1 VALFGNAFKPDRS
14 IVPWLEIFDLNADG
28 RSSRLACSACD
39 NLDPSGL
46 FEPLARVAGR
56 PLVET
61 AAKRRVPNWHAYV
74 LTTWNLS
81 RIVVPSGS
89 ELTVYDINRRAEAMR
104 IPSTV
109 PVLLTDK
116 LLVTRDTRH
125 LLRLHMF

>member
-1 VALFGNAFKPDRS
+1 MRTAAAADLPAVPATISIQAAYSNRS
-14 IVPWLEIFDLNADG
+14 PVSLG
-28 RSSRLACSACD
+28 
-39 NLDPSGL
+39 
-46 FEPLARVAGR
+46 ARWY
-56 PLVET
+56 ET

-74 LTTWNLS
+74 LTTWDLS